1 MAGDV
6 KPQPDITNV
15 LRKYF
20 EPWNPQVFKGSPSRF
35 HRQAGTAYGN
45 SDDNRARAL
54 LVAQLVGEKEA
65 KKDAHGRSR
74 KKRKRVG
81 GSQKDMSVAAAK
93 KKAGEQLSSM
103 SPGEIEKLA
112 AQRRSDVGQWSPFVR
127 SGFSRFTEEQQSD
140 MEQYAKKGETAS
152 QIAALVGLKREQ
164 VYNYLNY
171 NDIDFVRE
179 KCMHVFTEE
188 EQSDMEKYAK
198 KGETASQIAKLVG
211 LEHQQVYEYL
221 RSNDMEHGLRHGNS
235 GYAEPPCPVPPFLY
249 VSGASRNN
257 STNGMYC
264 REGDENGK
272 PRYVHKDDSSMQEP
286 GRKVY
291 WTGTTW
297 DVYNDG
303 MDSPECEADTAIPPN
318 DGYDIDKGADEIRIS
333 YLQNEV

>member
-1 MAGDV
+1 MGLKREQV
-6 KPQPDITNV
+6 YNYLNYNDI
-15 LRKYF
+15 
-20 EPWNPQVFKGSPSRF
+20 
-35 HRQAGTAYGN
+35 
-45 SDDNRARAL
+45 D
-54 LVAQLVGEKEA
+54 
-65 KKDAHGRSR
+65 
-74 KKRKRVG
+74 
-81 GSQKDMSVAAAK
+81 
-93 KKAGEQLSSM
+93 
-103 SPGEIEKLA
+103 
-112 AQRRSDVGQWSPFVR
+112 FVR
-127 SGFSRFTEEQQSD
+127 SGFSGFTEEQQSD

-152 QIAALVGLKREQ
+152 QIAA
-164 VYNYLNY
+164 
-171 NDIDFVRE
+171 
-179 KCMHVFTEE
+179 
-188 EQSDMEKYAK
+188 
-198 KGETASQIAKLVG
+198 LVG

>member
-1 MAGDV
+1 ME
-6 KPQPDITNV
+6 Q
-15 LRKYF
+15 Y
-20 EPWNPQVFKGSPSRF
+20 
-35 HRQAGTAYGN
+35 
-45 SDDNRARAL
+45 
-54 LVAQLVGEKEA
+54 A
-65 KKDAHGRSR
+65 KKGQTTSQIAKLMGL
-74 KKRKRVG
+74 KR
-81 GSQKDMSVAAAK
+81 
-93 KKAGEQLSSM
+93 EQVYNYLNYND
-103 SPGEIEKLA
+103 I
-112 AQRRSDVGQWSPFVR
+112 DFVR
-127 SGFSRFTEEQQSD
+127 SGFTEEQQSD

-152 QIAALVGLKREQ
+152 QIAALVGLEHQQ
-164 VYNYLNY
+164 VYNYL
-171 NDIDFVRE
+171 R
-179 KCMHVFTEE
+179 
-188 EQSDMEKYAK
+188 
-198 KGETASQIAKLVG
+198 
-211 LEHQQVYEYL
+211 
-221 RSNDMEHGLRHGNS
+221 RNDMEHGLRHGNS

-303 MDSPECEADTAIPPN
+303 MGSPECEADTAIPPN